1 MDQKQFVIR
10 FMADVAA
17 QNRAN
22 LKPHFLAD
30 AVINWHNTNESF
42 SVEEYIIANCEYPGE
57 WYGNVERVETI
68 DDLVISVARI
78 WARDN
83 SNSFHVVS
91 FFKIKDG
98 KISSLDEYWGDDG
111 TAPQW
116 RLGKKIGKP
125 IK

>member
-10 FMADVAA
+10 FMTDVAA
-17 QNRAN
+17 QNRTN
-22 LKPHFLAD
+22 LKSYFSAD

-57 WYGNVERVETI
+57 WCGNVERVETI
-68 DDLVISVARI
+68 DDLVISIARV
-78 WARDN
+78 WDRDN
-83 SNSFHVVS
+83 CNSFHVVS
-91 FFKIKDG
+91 FFKIKGG
-98 KISSLDEYWGDDG
+98 KIISLDEYWGDDG

-116 RLGKKIGKP
+116 RSEKKIGKP

>member
-22 LKPHFLAD
+22 LKSHFLAD

>member
-17 QNRAN
+17 QNRTN
-22 LKPHFLAD
+22 LKAHFSAD

-98 KISSLDEYWGDDG
+98 KIISLDEYWGDDG

>member
-22 LKPHFLAD
+22 LKAHFSAD

-42 SVEEYIIANCEYPGE
+42 SVEKYIIANCEYPGE

-116 RLGKKIGKP
+116 RLEKKIGKP

>member
-22 LKPHFLAD
+22 LKAHFSAD

-68 DDLVISVARI
+68 DDLVISIARV
-78 WARDN
+78 WDRDN
-83 SNSFHVVS
+83 CNSFHVVS
-91 FFKIKDG
+91 FFKIKGG
-98 KISSLDEYWGDDG
+98 KIISLDEYWGDDG

-116 RLGKKIGKP
+116 RSEKKIGKP